1 MDYLFYDIFKEGKTL
16 DDAPPAL
23 LRKESEFAWA
33 STKSGETTRFFPSMT
48 DEENKVNGAVVHW
61 RGIES
66 PERAESIK
74 QEVPWIRHG
83 FSDAKVIPIGNFTSV
98 SKLFQQGGKYL
109 HCEPVQRLQPFST
122 DPCVTCFGKV
132 STKIYVKELHSL
144 FLLMVHRMTDGLLSG
159 TGGIA
164 EEVFDVVHP
173 QQGKVLRLKAN
184 DRAEVKQ
191 YVEDIPSLSEG
202 AAEVDILRAKS
213 HMVWEVFF

>member
-16 DDAPPAL
+16 DDAPLAL

-33 STKSGETTRFFPSMT
+33 STHSGETTRFFPSIT
-48 DEENKVNGAVVHW
+48 DEENK
-61 RGIES
+61 
-66 PERAESIK
+66 AESIK
-74 QEVPWIRHG
+74 QEVPWIKHG
-83 FSDAKVIPIGNFTSV
+83 FSDAKVVPIGNFTSV
-98 SKLFQQGGKYL
+98 SKLFHQEGKYL
-109 HCEPVQRLQPFST
+109 HCEPVQRLQPFAT
-122 DPCVTCFGKV
+122 DPCVTWYAVIVARDASSYEAMFG
-132 STKIYVKELHSL
+132 ERDALHC
-144 FLLMVHRMTDGLLSG
+144 VRRWN
-159 TGGIA
+159 GGIA

-213 HMVWEVFF
+213 HMVWDIFF

>member
-1 MDYLFYDIFKEGKTL
+1 MTKKLSHSCSSIPRLDSRPHRTNIICPAKMDYLFYDIFKEGKTL

-33 STKSGETTRFFPSMT
+33 STKSGETTRFFPSIT

-74 QEVPWIRHG
+74 QEVPWSRHG

-109 HCEPVQRLQPFST
+109 DCEPVQRLQPFST
-122 DPCVTCFGKV
+122 DPCVTWYVIIVARDASSYDTMFG
-132 STKIYVKELHSL
+132 ERDALHCVRL
-144 FLLMVHRMTDGLLSG
+144 WK
-159 TGGIA
+159 
-164 EEVFDVVHP
+164 
-173 QQGKVLRLKAN
+173 GKYQDICKRATFSFSSHDPPN
-184 DRAEVKQ
+184 D
-191 YVEDIPSLSEG
+191 
-202 AAEVDILRAKS
+202 
-213 HMVWEVFF
+213 

>member
-16 DDAPPAL
+16 DDAPLAL

-33 STKSGETTRFFPSMT
+33 STTSGETTRFFPSIT

-74 QEVPWIRHG
+74 QEVPWIKHG

-98 SKLFQQGGKYL
+98 SKLFHQGGKYL
-109 HCEPVQRLQPFST
+109 HC
-122 DPCVTCFGKV
+122 
-132 STKIYVKELHSL
+132 
-144 FLLMVHRMTDGLLSG
+144 
-159 TGGIA
+159 GIA
-164 EEVFDVVHP
+164 EEGFDVGYP
-173 QQGKVLRLKAN
+173 QQGKVLRMKAN

-191 YVEDIPSLSEG
+191 YMEEIPSLAEG

>member
-16 DDAPPAL
+16 DDAPLAL
-23 LRKESEFAWA
+23 LRKESESAWA
-33 STKSGETTRFFPSMT
+33 STNSGETTRFFPSIT

-74 QEVPWIRHG
+74 QEVPWIKHG

-98 SKLFQQGGKYL
+98 SKLFHQGGKYL
-109 HCEPVQRLQPFST
+109 HCEPVQRLQPFNT
-122 DPCVTCFGKV
+122 DPCVTWYVVIVARDASSYDAMFG
-132 STKIYVKELHSL
+132 ERDALHC
-144 FLLMVHRMTDGLLSG
+144 VRPWK
-159 TGGIA
+159 GGIA

-173 QQGKVLRLKAN
+173 QQGKVLRMKAN

-213 HMVWEVFF
+213 HMVWEIFF